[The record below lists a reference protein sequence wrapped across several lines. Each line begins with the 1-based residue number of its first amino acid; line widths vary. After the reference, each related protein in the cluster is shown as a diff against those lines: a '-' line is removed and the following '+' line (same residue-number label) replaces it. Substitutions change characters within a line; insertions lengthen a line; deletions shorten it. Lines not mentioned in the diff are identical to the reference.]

1 MGFKDIN
8 YDTPVCRECHE
19 VHHVM
24 NINAQRT
31 QHATCAIFIKCRGFK
46 DIKYDG
52 AKNMIC
58 LIKFL

>member
-19 VHHVM
+19 GHDII

-31 QHATCAIFIKCRGFK
+31 QHVLYLLNAGGSRIS
-46 DIKYDG
+46 
-52 AKNMIC
+52 NMTV
-58 LIKFL
+58 FD